1 MANPIEEGK
10 GRLKEAIGAV
20 TGSASIKREG
30 RAQQDKA
37 DAQEEAARHQERADA
52 AGAEASKARSAER
65 HHQ

>member
-20 TGSASIKREG
+20 TGSSSVKREG

-37 DAQEEAARHQERADA
+37 EAQEEAARHEERAEA
-52 AGAEASKARSAER
+52 AASDASKAQSAESR
-65 HHQ
+65 HQ